1 MGKSLNLER
10 KEKRSG
16 MKQVYNIAASAF
28 FFQSHTIFPLL
39 SLPLLVLY
47 PMPSHLLFSCLF
59 YLLSLFLWIRCFD
72 LGSRV
77 SVPWCKL
84 ITYAS

>member
-1 MGKSLNLER
+1 MGKRLNLER

-16 MKQVYNIAASAF
+16 MKQVYNVAASAF

-47 PMPSHLLFSCLF
+47 PMPSHLLFSVF
-59 YLLSLFLWIRCFD
+59 FTFSVFTS
-72 LGSRV
+72 GSGA
-77 SVPWCKL
+77 L
-84 ITYAS
+84 IWEVELVCHGVN